1 MEQDYSKVDVS
12 EDVFYTDE
20 NIAKLERRIAD
31 IKAGKNI
38 SEHEL
43 IEENWCFILDNKNPV
58 NPSSKMN
65 EKDLQAFWFSISFIF
80 PFQ

>member
-1 MEQDYSKVDVS
+1 MEQDNSKVDVS
-12 EDVFYTDE
+12 EDTFYTDE
-20 NIAKLERRIAD
+20 HIATLERCIAD

-43 IEENWCFILDNKNPV
+43 IEENWWFILDSKKPV
-58 NPSSKMN
+58 NPFKIN

>member
-43 IEENWCFILDNKNPV
+43 IEDN
-58 NPSSKMN
+58 
-65 EKDLQAFWFSISFIF
+65 
-80 PFQ
+80 